1 MESVSKSEAYRCSDC
16 YNSKK
21 SYTQTSVVIIMLDV
35 VLFQPQ
41 IPPNTG
47 NIIRLCAN
55 SGFRLHL
62 IEPLGFDLDDK
73 KLRRAGLDYHEFAAI
88 ERHKNFEAF
97 VEQEQ
102 PKRILAITT
111 KTNNFYGDVTF
122 TQGDYL
128 LFGSETAGLPE
139 EVRVQIPDK
148 DKIRIPMLKESRSM
162 NLSNA
167 AAVIV
172 YDAWRQL
179 GFVNAV

>member
-1 MESVSKSEAYRCSDC
+1 
-16 YNSKK
+16 
-21 SYTQTSVVIIMLDV
+21 MLDV

-73 KLRRAGLDYHEFAAI
+73 KLRRAGLDYHEFAAVK
-88 ERHKNFEAF
+88 RHKNFSAF
-97 VEQEQ
+97 VEAEQ
-102 PKRILAITT
+102 PTRILAITT
-111 KTNNFYGDVTF
+111 KANNFYGDVTF

-128 LFGSETAGLPE
+128 LFGSETAGLPDD
-139 EVRVQIPDK
+139 VRDQIPDE
-148 DKIRIPMLKESRSM
+148 DKIRIPMLKDSRSM

-167 AAVIV
+167 TAVIV

-179 GFVNAV
+179 GFVDAV

>member
-1 MESVSKSEAYRCSDC
+1 
-16 YNSKK
+16 
-21 SYTQTSVVIIMLDV
+21 MLDV

-62 IEPLGFDLDDK
+62 IEPLGFDFDDK
-73 KLRRAGLDYHEFAAI
+73 KLRRAGLDYHEFAAVK
-88 ERHKNFEAF
+88 RHQNFDAF
-97 VEQEQ
+97 IKAEN
-102 PKRILAITT
+102 PARILAITT
-111 KTNNFYGDVTF
+111 KTDNYYGDINF
-122 TQGDYL
+122 KQGDYL

-139 EVRVQIPDK
+139 DVREQIPDK
-148 DKIRIPMLKESRSM
+148 NKIRIPMLAGSRSM

-167 AAVIV
+167 TAVIV

-179 GFVNAV
+179 GFPNAV

>member
-1 MESVSKSEAYRCSDC
+1 
-16 YNSKK
+16 
-21 SYTQTSVVIIMLDV
+21 MLDV

-62 IEPLGFDLDDK
+62 IEPLGFDFDDK
-73 KLRRAGLDYHEFAAI
+73 KLRRAGLDYHEFAAVK
-88 ERHKNFEAF
+88 RHKNFDGF
-97 VEQEQ
+97 VKTEQ
-102 PKRILAITT
+102 PDRILAITT
-111 KTNNFYGDVTF
+111 KTDNYYGDVSF
-122 TQGDYL
+122 KQGDYL

-139 EVRVQIPDK
+139 EVRCQIPDK
-148 DKIRIPMLKESRSM
+148 DKIRIPMLKDSRSM

-167 AAVIV
+167 TAVIV

-179 GFVNAV
+179 GFPNAV

>member
-1 MESVSKSEAYRCSDC
+1 
-16 YNSKK
+16 
-21 SYTQTSVVIIMLDV
+21 MLDV

-62 IEPLGFDLDDK
+62 IEPLGFDLEDK

-88 ERHKNFEAF
+88 KRHKNYQEFIES
-97 VEQEQ
+97 EQ
-102 PKRILAITT
+102 PQRVLAITT
-111 KTNNFYGDVTF
+111 KATNYYGEVEF
-122 TQGDYL
+122 IEGDYI

-139 EVRVQIPDK
+139 EVRQQIPDQ
-148 DKIRIPMLKESRSM
+148 DKIRIPMLEGSRSM

-167 AAVIV
+167 TAVII
-172 YDAWRQL
+172 YEAWRQL
-179 GFVNAV
+179 GFANSV

>member
-1 MESVSKSEAYRCSDC
+1 MMIV
-16 YNSKK
+16 
-21 SYTQTSVVIIMLDV
+21 MLDV

-88 ERHKNFEAF
+88 QRHANFNAF
-97 VEQEQ
+97 IEKEQ
-102 PKRILAITT
+102 PKRVLAITT
-111 KTNNFYGDVTF
+111 KTNNFYGDISF
-122 TQGDYL
+122 AAGDYL

-139 EVRVQIPDK
+139 EVRAQIPDENK
-148 DKIRIPMLKESRSM
+148 LRIPMLKESRSM

-167 AAVIV
+167 TAVIV

-179 GFVNAV
+179 GFPNAV

>member
-1 MESVSKSEAYRCSDC
+1 
-16 YNSKK
+16 
-21 SYTQTSVVIIMLDV
+21 MLDV

-62 IEPLGFDLDDK
+62 IEPLGFSVDDK
-73 KLRRAGLDYHEFAAI
+73 RLRRAGLDYHEFAAI
-88 ERHKNFEAF
+88 KKHASFNDF
-97 VEQEQ
+97 VENQQ

-111 KTNNFYGDVTF
+111 KATKYHHEVNFSE
-122 TQGDYL
+122 GDYL
-128 LFGSETAGLPE
+128 LFGSETSGLPE
-139 EVRVQIPDK
+139 DVRVQIPDQ
-148 DKIRIPMLKESRSM
+148 DKIRIPMLQDSRSM

-172 YDAWRQL
+172 YEAWRQL
-179 GFVNAV
+179 GFTDAV

>member
-1 MESVSKSEAYRCSDC
+1 
-16 YNSKK
+16 
-21 SYTQTSVVIIMLDV
+21 MLDV

-62 IEPLGFDLDDK
+62 IEPLGFDLEDK
-73 KLRRAGLDYHEFAAI
+73 KLRRAGLDYHEFAALQ
-88 ERHKNFEAF
+88 RHKSFKDF
-97 VEQEQ
+97 VEREQ

-111 KTNNFYGDVTF
+111 KTDNFYGDVTF
-122 TQGDYL
+122 TEGDYL

-139 EVRVQIPDK
+139 EVRAQIPDEH
-148 DKIRIPMLKESRSM
+148 KIRIPMLKESRSM

>member
-1 MESVSKSEAYRCSDC
+1 
-16 YNSKK
+16 
-21 SYTQTSVVIIMLDV
+21 MLDV
-35 VLFQPQ
+35 VLFEPK

-62 IEPLGFDLDDK
+62 IEPLGFDLEDK
-73 KLRRAGLDYHEFAAI
+73 KLRRAGLDYHEFAAVK
-88 ERHKNFEAF
+88 RHKSFTEFINA
-97 VEQEQ
+97 EQ
-102 PKRILAITT
+102 PKRTLAITT
-111 KTNNFYGDVTF
+111 KTNNFYGDITY
-122 TQGDYL
+122 QAGDYL

-139 EVRVQIPDK
+139 YVRQQIPDE
-148 DKIRIPMLKESRSM
+148 DKIRIPMLSGSRSM

-179 GFVNAV
+179 GFSGGV

>member
-1 MESVSKSEAYRCSDC
+1 MMLV
-16 YNSKK
+16 
-21 SYTQTSVVIIMLDV
+21 MLDV

-88 ERHKNFEAF
+88 KRHKNYTAF
-97 VEQEQ
+97 VEQEK
-102 PKRILAITT
+102 PNRVLAITT
-111 KTNNFYGDVTF
+111 KTNNFYGDVNF
-122 TQGDYL
+122 QAGDFL

-139 EVRVQIPDK
+139 EVRRQIPDENK
-148 DKIRIPMLKESRSM
+148 LRIPMLAGSRSM

-167 AAVIV
+167 TAVIV

-179 GFVNAV
+179 GFPNAV

>member
-1 MESVSKSEAYRCSDC
+1 
-16 YNSKK
+16 
-21 SYTQTSVVIIMLDV
+21 MLDV
-35 VLFQPQ
+35 VLFEPK

-62 IEPLGFDLDDK
+62 IEPLGFDLEDK
-73 KLRRAGLDYHEFAAI
+73 KLLRAGLDYHEFAAVK
-88 ERHKNFEAF
+88 RHKNFTDFMAN
-97 VEQEQ
+97 EQ
-102 PKRILAITT
+102 PKRVLAITT
-111 KTNNFYGDVTF
+111 KTDNFYGEIRF
-122 TQGDYL
+122 QAGDYL

-139 EVRVQIPDK
+139 QVRQQIPDQN
-148 DKIRIPMLKESRSM
+148 KIRIPMLAGSRSM

-179 GFVNAV
+179 GFPDGV